1 MMLRSGSLQFVFS
14 IFLAIIQLIM
24 LRLMHKYL
32 NAFELGLYSLAM
44 MLIFLLQSFCDMGIS
59 SFSINS
65 NNDNYYFNNKL
76 HKLSLLLG
84 FFSFVLG
91 VLGTFILANIYNAD
105 VFIFHGFL
113 LSLSFPFL
121 TLTGYY
127 QSIMV
132 RKKKL
137 VAIAIYDFL
146 SRALSL
152 ILLYFM
158 FVIGGRFDAFI
169 YSYLVYAVI
178 RCCLYFV
185 TSNNLV
191 TFISF
196 RVYPSED
203 GHDENISY
211 RNFFSFMIFQ
221 FLGQFVNSISVK
233 VDEMVLGRVL
243 GLELLGIYTL
253 VKNYV
258 VQVGYLVIPLVRRIS
273 LSILVEKSDQN
284 NNYIKL
290 SYFFSYLL
298 VAYFLGGAIVSKLM
312 LNIVFGNNISEYLP
326 VFIIMLITWAVRVAG
341 GSVLSSYFVV
351 KGKPN
356 YDFYW
361 NLLQGSIIAC
371 VAIFTEYK
379 NLQDLAVHI
388 FIAYSLYVIIAA
400 PVFCY
405 LLKSEWS
412 KSFFTNFVVISI
424 CGIIVINRNLLISLT
439 ITESMGVIFIYGLL
453 FCLLSYFFVRKH
465 II

>member
-1 MMLRSGSLQFVFS
+1 
-14 IFLAIIQLIM
+14 
-24 LRLMHKYL
+24 
-32 NAFELGLYSLAM
+32 
-44 MLIFLLQSFCDMGIS
+44 
-59 SFSINS
+59 
-65 NNDNYYFNNKL
+65 
-76 HKLSLLLG
+76 
-84 FFSFVLG
+84 
-91 VLGTFILANIYNAD
+91 
-105 VFIFHGFL
+105 
-113 LSLSFPFL
+113 
-121 TLTGYY
+121 
-127 QSIMV
+127 
-132 RKKKL
+132 
-137 VAIAIYDFL
+137 
-146 SRALSL
+146 ALSL